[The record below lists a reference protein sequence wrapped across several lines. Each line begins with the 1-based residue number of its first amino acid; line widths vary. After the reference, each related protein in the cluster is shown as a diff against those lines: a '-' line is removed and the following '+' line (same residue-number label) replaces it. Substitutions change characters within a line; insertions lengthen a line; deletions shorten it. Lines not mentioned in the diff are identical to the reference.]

1 MENKRAKRAYLV
13 LADGTVFHGYSMGAV
28 GETVGEVVFNTCT
41 ASYQSLLSD
50 PTYYGQ
56 IVAQTYPLVGN
67 RGIGADI
74 SAEGS
79 ASSNIMANGYIAREW
94 CAAPS
99 VMDGGLTLDEY
110 LRGRNIVG
118 ICGIDTRRLT
128 RALRDKGYFNG
139 AITDSLQDFD
149 ALLRR
154 VKAYTIS
161 GAVEAVTIREP
172 EHIPAE
178 NPLYRVTVIDC
189 GFPRYVLKALTQR
202 GCELTLVP
210 AFTSAREILAGK
222 PDGVLFSDG
231 PGDPDD
237 APCLTGCAQE
247 LLAAKIPLFG
257 IGLGHQVMALAVG
270 GTVVKMPKGHRG
282 SNQPVRILETG
293 RIMVTTQNHGYSVA
307 AQSLPQGVAQITM
320 TNVNDGAVEGVSYCN
335 APAFS
340 VEFTPTDG
348 IGRQDTAWLYD
359 ELIDRMKGGRGNEA

>member
-1 MENKRAKRAYLV
+1 MGNKKAKRAYLV
-13 LADGTVFHGYSMGAV
+13 LADGTVFHGYSMGAA

-67 RGIGADI
+67 RGVEEENA
-74 SAEGS
+74 A
-79 ASSNIMANGYIAREW
+79 SNIMANGYIAREW
-94 CAAPS
+94 YDTPCTG
-99 VMDGGLTLDEY
+99 DGSLTLDEY
-110 LRGRNIVG
+110 LRRRNIVG

-154 VKAYTIS
+154 IKAYTIS

-172 EHIPAE
+172 EKIPAE

-189 GFPRYVLKALTQR
+189 GFPRYVLKALTRR

-210 AFTSAREILAGK
+210 AFTGAQEILAGK
-222 PDGVLFSDG
+222 PDGVIFSDG

-237 APCLTGCAQE
+237 APCLIDCA
-247 LLAAKIPLFG
+247 L
-257 IGLGHQVMALAVG
+257 
-270 GTVVKMPKGHRG
+270 
-282 SNQPVRILETG
+282 
-293 RIMVTTQNHGYSVA
+293 
-307 AQSLPQGVAQITM
+307 SLIHIS
-320 TNVNDGAVEGVSYCN
+320 E
-335 APAFS
+335 
-340 VEFTPTDG
+340 PT
-348 IGRQDTAWLYD
+348 RPY
-359 ELIDRMKGGRGNEA
+359 